1 MSQNITSCIMLR
13 GPGFCYI
20 STQLVLCMSTWIQSH
35 TNNLNLKLYN
45 KNMKYS
51 LFSMATLSTVSK
63 YGFSSSSTSS
73 VLTLMASIAA
83 LSESENRKRTSKC
96 TSFRQSFHCGCCYLP
111 LGALGSGRLAP
122 ILSIC
127 LWGCDDLFSS
137 QHCWCPGL
145 PWQICFRSKISHN
158 SMSCFVSVYICA
170 ILLLCPPPVF
180 LPLLSGLYI
189 HVCLRNK
196 LLPPSLLT
204 HLCSSSQS
212 LSPPPALIQ
221 AYTNALQILS
231 LMKAS
236 QWTGHL

>member
-1 MSQNITSCIMLR
+1 
-13 GPGFCYI
+13 
-20 STQLVLCMSTWIQSH
+20 
-35 TNNLNLKLYN
+35 
-45 KNMKYS
+45 MKYS

-111 LGALGSGRLAP
+111 LGALDSGRLAP

-137 QHCWCPGL
+137 QHWCPGL

-158 SMSCFVSVYICA
+158 SHVLLCINIYLCNIVSVLHLFSFHSCLGCTYMYVCETNSSLPRSSHIY
-170 ILLLCPPPVF
+170 F
-180 LPLLSGLYI
+180 LPL
-189 HVCLRNK
+189 N
-196 LLPPSLLT
+196 PSLHRLLWFRPT
-204 HLCSSSQS
+204 LMHSKSSV
-212 LSPPPALIQ
+212 
-221 AYTNALQILS
+221 
-231 LMKAS
+231 
-236 QWTGHL
+236 